1 MGGKIVILIP
11 GNIYSK
17 ILIVAMGES
26 LIWL

>member
-1 MGGKIVILIP
+1 MGGKIVILVP
-11 GNIYSK
+11 GNIRSK